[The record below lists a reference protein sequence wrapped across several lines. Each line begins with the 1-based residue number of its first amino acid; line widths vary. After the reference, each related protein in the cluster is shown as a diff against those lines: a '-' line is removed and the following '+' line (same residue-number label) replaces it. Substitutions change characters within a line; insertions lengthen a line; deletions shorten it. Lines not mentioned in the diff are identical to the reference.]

1 MKQGFDHQIYIE
13 QQSRYILERVKGWDK
28 LYLEFG
34 GKLMYDLHAK
44 RCLPGYRENAKLEL
58 LQSLG
63 DQAEILIC
71 VYAGDIQHNKRR
83 GDFGTTYEM
92 EVLKLID
99 DLRGLGLAVNS
110 VVITRYEGQSAAR
123 IFANKLESRGIT
135 RVEIR
140 TVLTCRAKSGV
151 CAKCYGMNLASGKP
165 VGTGEAVG
173 IWSWPTM

>member
-71 VYAGDIQHNKRR
+71 VYAGDIQQIGRASCR
-83 GDFGTTYEM
+83 ER
-92 EVLKLID
+92 VLRL
-99 DLRGLGLAVNS
+99 V
-110 VVITRYEGQSAAR
+110 
-123 IFANKLESRGIT
+123 
-135 RVEIR
+135 
-140 TVLTCRAKSGV
+140 
-151 CAKCYGMNLASGKP
+151 
-165 VGTGEAVG
+165 
-173 IWSWPTM
+173 

>member
-1 MKQGFDHQIYIE
+1 MCYNWQSVIASKTKGGAVGIMKKGFDHEIYIE
-13 QQSRYILERVKGWDK
+13 RQSKYILERVKGWDK

-83 GDFGTTYEM
+83 GDLGNTYEA

-99 DLRGLGLAVNS
+99 DLRALGLTVNS
-110 VVITRYEGQSAAR
+110 VVITQIG
-123 IFANKLESRGIT
+123 
-135 RVEIR
+135 
-140 TVLTCRAKSGV
+140 RAHV
-151 CAKCYGMNLASGKP
+151 
-165 VGTGEAVG
+165 
-173 IWSWPTM
+173 